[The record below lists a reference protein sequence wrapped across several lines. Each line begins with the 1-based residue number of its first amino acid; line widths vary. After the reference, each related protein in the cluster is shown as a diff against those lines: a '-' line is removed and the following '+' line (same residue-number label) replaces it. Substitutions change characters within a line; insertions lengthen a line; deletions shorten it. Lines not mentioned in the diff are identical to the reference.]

1 MANGLVRVGGRRER
15 LALRAARADV
25 HDYLSFRMG
34 GELYAVELGA
44 VQEIVVPPPIT
55 PIPRAP
61 AAVRGVC
68 SVRGQLVTVVGLRAC
83 LSLPVAPRDRRTR
96 ILLGRVD
103 EEELMGLEVDE
114 VCQVVRLAE
123 EEVEA
128 TTQSLGGDLS
138 DAVRGIGRPE
148 NTELLVLLDLG
159 TLLRRGYA

>member
-1 MANGLVRVGGRRER
+1 MADGLTRVGGRRER
-15 LALRAARADV
+15 LAQRAARDDV
-25 HDYLSFRMG
+25 HDYLSFRMA

-44 VQEIVVPPPIT
+44 VQEIVVPPPMT
-55 PIPRAP
+55 PVPRAP
-61 AAVRGVC
+61 LAVRGVC

-83 LSLPVAPRDRRTR
+83 LSRATAARDRRTR

-103 EEELMGLEVDE
+103 GEELMGLEVDE

-123 EEVEA
+123 GEVEA

-138 DAVRGIGRPE
+138 DAVRGIGRPDG
-148 NTELLVLLDLG
+148 TELLVLLDLE